1 MPKESSK
8 NSVVSCKKMNKQI
21 RDDSLNKIRLLE
33 HERQEAVEQLR
44 SALKAIE
51 TSMNEGRERSD
62 ALAAD
67 NGRLAEK
74 LKELGKEYELRM
86 NAIQEQ
92 YKEKDTY
99 WQEYNRAKDIEIKL
113 LKTKLEAA
121 EISAKKSALE
131 KEELTRTFV
140 EDTARIG
147 GALKNEKA
155 LREEV
160 KRYAGRYEEMTKNLA
175 ESNATFDKFRKEID
189 RVNANLKKVETDSFK
204 WKQKYDEA
212 SKNVLVLTMAKK
224 DLEDMVL
231 VQQKKLTQLE
241 QLCRALSS
249 RRNVDSTPPDE
260 ITSNQ
265 DSIS

>member
-1 MPKESSK
+1 DSLTKRNLTLERK
-8 NSVVSCKKMNKQI
+8 LEKTNLILLKTEDAKGKLEELCRELQKMNKQV

-33 HERQEAVEQLR
+33 HERQEAVEQLLEL
-44 SALKAIE
+44 AVKAIE

-74 LKELGKEYELRM
+74 LKELGKEYESRM
-86 NAIQEQ
+86 TAIQEQ

-99 WQEYNRAKDIEIKL
+99 WQEYNKAKDVEIKL

-160 KRYAGRYEEMTKNLA
+160 
-175 ESNATFDKFRKEID
+175 
-189 RVNANLKKVETDSFK
+189 
-204 WKQKYDEA
+204 
-212 SKNVLVLTMAKK
+212 
-224 DLEDMVL
+224 
-231 VQQKKLTQLE
+231 
-241 QLCRALSS
+241 
-249 RRNVDSTPPDE
+249 
-260 ITSNQ
+260 
-265 DSIS
+265 

>member
-1 MPKESSK
+1 
-8 NSVVSCKKMNKQI
+8 MNKQV

-74 LKELGKEYELRM
+74 LKELGKEYESRM
-86 NAIQEQ
+86 VAIQEQ
-92 YKEKDTY
+92 VGIKKDTY
-99 WQEYNRAKDIEIKL
+99 WQEYNKAKDVEIKL

-160 KRYAGRYEEMTKNLA
+160 LGFLFNYLRCTSMLKFDNL
-175 ESNATFDKFRKEID
+175 ENFR
-189 RVNANLKKVETDSFK
+189 
-204 WKQKYDEA
+204 YDE
-212 SKNVLVLTMAKK
+212 
-224 DLEDMVL
+224 
-231 VQQKKLTQLE
+231 
-241 QLCRALSS
+241 
-249 RRNVDSTPPDE
+249 VDKSCVDV
-260 ITSNQ
+260 N
-265 DSIS
+265 